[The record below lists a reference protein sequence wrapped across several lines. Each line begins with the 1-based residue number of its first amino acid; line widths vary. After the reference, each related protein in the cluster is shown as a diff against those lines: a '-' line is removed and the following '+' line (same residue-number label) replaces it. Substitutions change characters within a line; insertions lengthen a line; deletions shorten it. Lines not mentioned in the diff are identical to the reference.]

1 VWCRCYQAFSFSS
14 SKFWVV
20 QELKREKDWDKMSLF
35 FEKIVVILGY
45 WYVIFVSIRTKW
57 VSILVKL
64 NIESW
69 CGVDHEFKHLDMVV

>member
-1 VWCRCYQAFSFSS
+1 M
-14 SKFWVV
+14 V

-35 FEKIVVILGY
+35 FEKIVVILVY
-45 WYVIFVSIRTKW
+45 WYEIFVSIKTKW

>member
-1 VWCRCYQAFSFSS
+1 M
-14 SKFWVV
+14 V

-35 FEKIVVILGY
+35 FEKIVVILVY
-45 WYVIFVSIRTKW
+45 WFVIFVSIKTKW

-69 CGVDHEFKHLDMVV
+69 CGVDHEFKHLDIYGGVTLLLDYGQ